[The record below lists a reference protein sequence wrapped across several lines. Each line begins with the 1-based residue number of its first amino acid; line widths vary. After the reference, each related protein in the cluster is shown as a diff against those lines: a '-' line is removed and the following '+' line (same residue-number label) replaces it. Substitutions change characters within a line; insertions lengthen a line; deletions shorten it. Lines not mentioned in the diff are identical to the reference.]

1 MSELFLHQYPDRVC
15 GLKVLLEDPFGAT
28 SAPSELFR
36 LFYQLSVFALSLL
49 RSIGPPDFLTALSF
63 LDTYSNH
70 LQHLVNEVLLAYQ
83 ALIEIGRLL

>member
-28 SAPSELFR
+28 STLSELFR
-36 LFYQLSVFALSLL
+36 LFYQLSVFALLL

-63 LDTYSNH
+63 LDTHSNH
-70 LQHLVNEVLLAYQ
+70 LQHLVNEVPLAYQ
-83 ALIEIGRLL
+83 ALIEVGRLL